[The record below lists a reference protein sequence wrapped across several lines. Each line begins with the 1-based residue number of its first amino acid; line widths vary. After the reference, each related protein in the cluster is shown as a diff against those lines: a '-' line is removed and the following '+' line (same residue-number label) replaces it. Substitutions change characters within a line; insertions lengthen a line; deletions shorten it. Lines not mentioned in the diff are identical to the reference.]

1 MRLENVE
8 LQPSSG
14 ESSDMKTTA
23 LYLIKQDHRFLKF
36 NFMCCDEYTHVS
48 FAGMMME
55 TLSTFLGE
63 KF

>member
-36 NFMCCDEYTHVS
+36 NLCAVMNILMFRLQV
-48 FAGMMME
+48 
-55 TLSTFLGE
+55 
-63 KF
+63 